1 MRDRNPIN
9 FADEVRAPV
18 LFLIGENDSRCP
30 YRQAML
36 YVEKLEARGH
46 PHELYVFAAGHSSFD
61 VDERVR
67 QVDRILTFLRA
78 NVPGLRAPA

>member
-1 MRDRNPIN
+1 M
-9 FADEVRAPV
+9 RAPV
-18 LFLIGENDSRCP
+18 LFIIGKNDSRCP

-46 PHELYVFAAGHSSFD
+46 PHELYVFPTGHSSFD

-67 QVDRILTFLRA
+67 QIGTILDFLSRR
-78 NVPGLRAPA
+78 VPPTGEIAGP